1 MARTSKLSLDEIKA
15 AIDARN
21 PTKPGQYTGQ
31 PVPIGQKEQRPPT
44 VNANRIEAIKSELV
58 SSDPED
64 LMLQIME
71 ALNNTVTP
79 IPEVGNFYTFVY
91 NAKTPGETYD
101 QHPLIACTSLERW
114 GFKGLNFH
122 WRKSRNYTWN
132 ELAGQLY
139 IVQRNELDDLLNI
152 PYGKFIL
159 NPR

>member
-1 MARTSKLSLDEIKA
+1 MADSFGFNAAEMEEDNRVREYLSDLNNRT
-15 AIDARN
+15 N
-21 PTKPGQYTGQ
+21 
-31 PVPIGQKEQRPPT
+31 
-44 VNANRIEAIKSELV
+44 
-58 SSDPED
+58 DPEEM
-64 LMLQIME
+64 MLEIME
-71 ALNNTVTP
+71 ALNDTVSP
-79 IPEVGNFYTFVY
+79 IPEVGKFYTFVY